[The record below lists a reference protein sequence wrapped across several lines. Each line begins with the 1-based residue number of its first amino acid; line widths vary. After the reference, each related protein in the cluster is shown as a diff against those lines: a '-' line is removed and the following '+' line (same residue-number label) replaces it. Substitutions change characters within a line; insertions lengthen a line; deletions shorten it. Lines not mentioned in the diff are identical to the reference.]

1 MTLQVIGAV
10 QLDSTFFS
18 TISLGENKL
27 SKYLQLGFLFLSQL
41 IQKETMPLNLLESE
55 KSLINDSDLGFYCR
69 NS

>member
-55 KSLINDSDLGFYCR
+55 KSLINDNGLGFYCR